1 MTPGQP
7 EDTGEPFDRRL
18 PFGVVT
24 DRFEVPAW
32 LLKLEVEAAHAWA
45 LELDGLDREVR
56 DAVLDAMP

>member
-7 EDTGEPFDRRL
+7 EDTGEPRL

-24 DRFEVPAW
+24 EFIPVPEW
-32 LLKLEVEAAHAWA
+32 MLKLEVEVAHAWA
-45 LELDGLDREVR
+45 LELDGLDPEVR